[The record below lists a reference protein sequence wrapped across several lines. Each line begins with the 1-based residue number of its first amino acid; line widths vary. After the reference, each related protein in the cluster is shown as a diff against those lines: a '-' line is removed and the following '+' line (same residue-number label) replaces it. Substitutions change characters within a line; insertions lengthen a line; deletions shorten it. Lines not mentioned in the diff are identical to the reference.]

1 MPLHKGGFFI
11 SGSSNGRIAEFD
23 SVDIGP
29 NPVPEANFLLDIIKI
44 LVILITI
51 VNIKWGFYDSRR
63 FVSSVFIR

>member
-1 MPLHKGGFFI
+1 MAFFI

-51 VNIKWGFYDSRR
+51 VNIK
-63 FVSSVFIR
+63 